1 MKNLL
6 LITFLLF
13 FSFSYAQ
20 EITMFDEAF
29 SYRFYQDQER
39 ISIKEAN
46 QLMLSDSLS
55 ALHWKRART
64 KNTIVNGLLICQLA
78 FIVAG
83 SSGKISGEQYRVLGP
98 IFFASSFT
106 SLGLAFSRQKSRP
119 FVKHTKGQL
128 HWLGR
133 LRSPIICYEFD
144 CFLGLPSQ
152 ESESGQGHPLFAIG
166 PASS

>member
-106 SLGLAFSRQKSRP
+106 SLGLAFSRQKSVRKAILRYNSLFDIP
-119 FVKHTKGQL
+119 KEEEVGVILQL
-128 HWLGR
+128 KPTLMAT
-133 LRSPIICYEFD
+133 Y
-144 CFLGLPSQ
+144 
-152 ESESGQGHPLFAIG
+152 
-166 PASS
+166 